1 MSIIGGNL
9 ADIEQAAGRLD
20 DSGRKAVDTGATTK
34 SAADVLAASI
44 DDAMSE
50 LVRRFGDIAAELNAD
65 ITTSHQRLQATEWQ
79 GASREAAVGIKQE
92 LKAQVDTVLG
102 TATDNLNVEK
112 TNFLTRAQALVDH
125 VEGEFRTVMG
135 QVETEYV
142 RLADAARTTA
152 QNFEAADQ
160 TSGWVNRVRQGRQ
173 ARWRIYPL
181 SLIHI

>member
-20 DSGRKAVDTGATTK
+20 DSGRKAVDTGTTAK
-34 SAADVLAASI
+34 TAADVLAASI

-50 LVRRFGDIAAELNAD
+50 LVRRFADIAAELNAD
-65 ITTSHQRLQATEWQ
+65 ITTAHQRLQATEWQ

-112 TNFLTRAQALVDH
+112 GNFLTRAQALVDH
-125 VEGEFRTVMG
+125 VEGEFRAVMG

-160 TSGWVNRVRQGRQ
+160 TIRMG
-173 ARWRIYPL
+173 
-181 SLIHI
+181 